1 MIVMKLSASLSPDR
15 LELLQVFFALITES
29 VRSCGGFSEKLIAN
43 LGKTNEDP
51 GVLLMFE
58 IEYNLHHFPF
68 TKYDLKPKS
77 TKCLVQGNLRQ
88 I

>member
-1 MIVMKLSASLSPDR
+1 MIVMKSSACLSPDR
-15 LELLQVFFALITES
+15 LELLQLFCLITES

-77 TKCLVQGNLRQ
+77 TKCLLQGNLRQ
-88 I
+88 L